1 MTMRRAEVLVAAAL
15 AVAAFA
21 PARAAGLD
29 APAARARIEAQ
40 VQGDLPQLLALY
52 KDLHAH
58 PELGFQEVR
67 TAARLAKEMRA
78 LGFEVTEKVG
88 RTGLVALYR
97 NGPGPALLVRADM
110 DGLPMEEATGLPYA
124 SRNRQTWQGKESFV
138 AHSCGHDAHMAIWV
152 GAAKALLASKADWS
166 GTLMFVAQPSEE
178 PVDGARAMVED
189 GLFRRFGTPDY
200 GFALHVAPV
209 EVGTV
214 LYRAGAVTS
223 NSDWVDIEFKG
234 RGGHGSQPHT
244 AIDPVLIA
252 SRFVVDVQSV
262 ISREKDPSAFGVVTI
277 GAIQGGSAGNI
288 IPEDAQVRGTVR
300 SYDATVREGLLAG
313 IERTARASAQMAGA
327 PAPAIR
333 ISPGAKAVVN
343 DAGLTAGTA
352 AIFRSAFGP
361 AAQELPAPSAGS
373 EDYSEFIQA
382 GVPSLYF
389 SIGALD
395 PAAVAAGRNG
405 GAPVPVN
412 HSPNFAPVPELT
424 IRTGV
429 TAMTLAV
436 LGALE
441 QR

>member
-1 MTMRRAEVLVAAAL
+1 MRRAEVLVAAVL
-15 AVAAFA
+15 AVAASA
-21 PARAAGLD
+21 PGRAAGLD

-40 VQGDLPQLLALY
+40 VQSDLPQLLALY

-78 LGFEVTEKVG
+78 LGFEVTDQVG

-97 NGPGPALLVRADM
+97 NGPGPTLLVRADM

-124 SRNRQTWQGKESFV
+124 SRNRQIWQGKESFV

-152 GAAKALLASKADWS
+152 GAAKALLASRADWS

-178 PVDGARAMVED
+178 PVDGARAMVEG

-214 LYRAGAVTS
+214 LYRAGTVTS

-288 IPEDAQVRGTVR
+288 IPENVQVRGTVR
-300 SYDATVREGLLAG
+300 SYNAGVREGLLRG
-313 IERTARASAQMAGA
+313 IERTAWASAQMAGA
-327 PAPAIR
+327 PDPVIR

-343 DAGLTAGTA
+343 DASLTARTA
-352 AIFRSAFGP
+352 AIFRAAYGP
-361 AAQELPAPSAGS
+361 AAQELPTPSAGS
-373 EDYSEFIQA
+373 EDYSEFIAA

-395 PAAVAAGRNG
+395 PALVAAARNG
-405 GAPVPVN
+405 GSPVPIN
-412 HSPNFAPVPELT
+412 HSPNFAPVPEPT

-436 LGALE
+436 LGVLGP
-441 QR
+441 R